1 MVSST
6 TTDLANLGNTVFGG
20 GGQKFAAISA
30 TAHATNVTEIVAAV
44 TKVVDAEIVAKGKIR
59 VLAVV
64 ATQAANAGGSMYF
77 ESGSTALTGDMKA
90 IATSNQI
97 VMPFNP
103 AGWFETASGE
113 ALNLTTAGTG
123 VYGCLV
129 YEEVAG
135 T

>member
-6 TTDLANLGNTVFGG
+6 TTSLAELGNIAFGG
-20 GGQKFAAISA
+20 GGQKFAVIS
-30 TAHATNVTEIVAAV
+30 VAADEDSAALV
-44 TKVVDAEIVAKGKIR
+44 AALTKTVDAVVVAKGKIR

-123 VYGCLV
+123 GYGCLV

>member
-1 MVSST
+1 
-6 TTDLANLGNTVFGG
+6 
-20 GGQKFAAISA
+20 
-30 TAHATNVTEIVAAV
+30 
-44 TKVVDAEIVAKGKIR
+44 
-59 VLAVV
+59 
-64 ATQAANAGGSMYF
+64 MYF

-103 AGWFETASGE
+103 AGWFETDANE

-129 YEEVAG
+129 YDEVAI
-135 T
+135 